1 MRRDPVN
8 DELLSLLLSLDGIA
22 QDPRYH
28 PEGDALF
35 HSLQV
40 FAHARRETDDPVLV
54 GAALLHDVGKAL
66 RGPDHDVD
74 GADLLDGLVHPRIV
88 WLVRHHLDLLR
99 APGVTRRRLRGTER
113 LAALESLRRW
123 DLAGRSPRAVVPSP
137 AEAVLTLTRSPER
150 IAPDAIPFDAQ
161 DRP

>member
-1 MRRDPVN
+1 MN
-8 DELLSLLLSLDGIA
+8 DELLDLLQALDGVP

-40 FAHARRETDDPVLV
+40 FAHARRETDDPVLI

-66 RGPDHDVD
+66 RGPDHDAE
-74 GADLLDGLVHPRIV
+74 GADLLEGLVHPRIV

-99 APGVTRRRLRGTER
+99 APGVTRRRLRDTDR
-113 LAALESLRRW
+113 LGALERLRRW

-137 AEAVLTLTRSPER
+137 EEAISYLTRFADR
-150 IAPDAIPFDAQ
+150 IAPDAIPFDAEE
-161 DRP
+161 RS